1 MGESLTVEVA
11 QACQPVQQK
20 NPNNPKT
27 EPTEPKTRHTALKR
41 HKPLST
47 RMNRAS
53 TRT

>member
-11 QACQPVQQK
+11 QACQRVKQK
-20 NPNNPKT
+20 KL
-27 EPTEPKTRHTALKR
+27 KSAQKRAHWGQTRHTALKR

-47 RMNRAS
+47 RMTRAP